1 MRPATVIMLMVI
13 LWPVPSPLHAQ
24 SPATTSCASGSV
36 SSSGYY
42 HVGPSLH
49 DLPIVLACDA
59 PNRSTPGCEVI
70 FEGDGPYH
78 VKDEGFDQYYYRG
91 RYSRTGL
98 VCSLSPFSGFP
109 SLPSSSS
116 DLPANTCPD
125 GEHVGLINNRPYCFT
140 SPCPRGHRRSGSDC
154 VPLCKYPAGYVF
166 SISNLALGG
175 VQPDTFCYLNCNT
188 NRSPADDPSPYIS
201 AYRST
206 GVACYEEQVLA
217 EQRALRQEQEIRA
230 KEVNRPF
237 SRRSFAPIF
246 GGGTSGGSAGG
257 GGGTSGGSAGGGSAN
272 TSTDQGADQGGEQ
285 GQGQGQGQDSAGERA
300 GQGARE
306 GEELANESDRGEG
319 EDGDEGE
326 DVPVPETPGEF
337 ELTDLTLPTVE
348 DIAEGVTG
356 GINTAPVSSAFKR
369 FTDAITSALWV
380 SPSSNTCPLLGHSFL
395 GFAPA
400 DNWATVCGWLDFFR
414 RLLDFFLG
422 VITLIVCFSIVSRLK
437 LSP

>member
-1 MRPATVIMLMVI
+1 M
-13 LWPVPSPLHAQ
+13 
-24 SPATTSCASGSV
+24 
-36 SSSGYY
+36 
-42 HVGPSLH
+42 
-49 DLPIVLACDA
+49 
-59 PNRSTPGCEVI
+59 
-70 FEGDGPYH
+70 
-78 VKDEGFDQYYYRG
+78 
-91 RYSRTGL
+91 
-98 VCSLSPFSGFP
+98 
-109 SLPSSSS
+109 
-116 DLPANTCPD
+116 
-125 GEHVGLINNRPYCFT
+125 
-140 SPCPRGHRRSGSDC
+140 
-154 VPLCKYPAGYVF
+154 
-166 SISNLALGG
+166 
-175 VQPDTFCYLNCNT
+175 
-188 NRSPADDPSPYIS
+188 
-201 AYRST
+201 
-206 GVACYEEQVLA
+206 A

-272 TSTDQGADQGGEQ
+272 TNTGQGEEQDGEDQGGEQ
-285 GQGQGQGQDSAGERA
+285 QQGQGQSSAGERA
-300 GQGARE
+300 GQGGRE
-306 GEELANESDRGEG
+306 GEAAANESDPGEGEG